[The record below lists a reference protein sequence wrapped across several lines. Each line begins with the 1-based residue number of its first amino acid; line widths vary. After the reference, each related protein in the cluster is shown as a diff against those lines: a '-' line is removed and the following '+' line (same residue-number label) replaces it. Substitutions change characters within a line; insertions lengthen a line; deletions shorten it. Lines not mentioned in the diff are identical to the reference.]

1 MCRLSTISLDKV
13 IAPAFRPVHVAI
25 RKGEAQEVVL
35 AGGRGSLKSSTASLE
50 VWLTLLRRPD
60 CHAVVLRKV
69 GNTLRNSVYAQMMWA
84 ADVLGITP
92 YCKATV
98 SPMEIIYTPTGQ
110 KVMFF
115 GLDDPGK
122 VKSIKMQRGYVGIVW
137 FEELDQFAGPEE
149 IRNVEQSVLRGGP
162 FSLTLKSFN
171 PPAAARNWA
180 NRYVLENKPGKLAHH
195 STYLTTP
202 TEWLGQRFLDDAA
215 HLENTNPI
223 KYRHEYLG
231 EVVGNGTQVFD
242 NLHLEPI
249 SADQIKHFDRIYNGV
264 DWGWYPDPWAFNRM
278 HYDAGRR
285 VLYIFG
291 EEERQK
297 ARNQETAEIVKKWI
311 DPDEIVTA
319 DSAENKSCDDYRA
332 FGGRCREAEKG
343 PGSVAYSMKWLQG
356 LSAIYI
362 DPERCPRTAREFA
375 EYEYTTT
382 KDGEPTNE
390 YPDADNHH
398 IDAVRY
404 AMERVWRRRGR

>member
-1 MCRLSTISLDKV
+1 MSTISLDKV
-13 IAPAFRPVHVAI
+13 IAPAFYPIHAAI

-249 SADQIKHFDRIYNGV
+249 SVDQIKHFDRIYNGV

-332 FGGRCREAEKG
+332 FGVRCREAEKG

-356 LSAIYI
+356 LSAICI

>member
-1 MCRLSTISLDKV
+1 MSTISLDKV
-13 IAPAFRPVHVAI
+13 IAPAFHPVHAAI

-50 VWLTLLRRPD
+50 VWLTLLRHPD

-92 YCKATV
+92 YCKATI
-98 SPMEIIYTPTGQ
+98 SPMEIIYTLTGQ

-137 FEELDQFAGPEE
+137 FEELDQFSGQEE
-149 IRNVEQSVLRGGP
+149 IRNVEQSVLRGGS
-162 FSLTLKSFN
+162 FSLAIKSFN

-180 NRYVLENKPGKLAHH
+180 NRYVLEAKLGKLTHR

-202 TEWLGQRFLDDAA
+202 PEWLGQRFLDDAA

-285 VLYIFG
+285 ALYIFG

-332 FGGRCREAEKG
+332 FGVRCREAEKG

>member
-1 MCRLSTISLDKV
+1 MSTISLDKV
-13 IAPAFRPVHVAI
+13 IAPAFHPVHAAI

-92 YCKATV
+92 YCKATI
-98 SPMEIIYTPTGQ
+98 SPMEIIYTLTGQ

-115 GLDDPGK
+115 GLEDPGK

-137 FEELDQFAGPEE
+137 FEELDQFSGQEE
-149 IRNVEQSVLRGGP
+149 IRNVEQSVLRGGS
-162 FSLTLKSFN
+162 FSLAIKSFN

-180 NRYVLENKPGKLAHH
+180 NRYVLEAKPGKLTHR

-202 TEWLGQRFLDDAA
+202 PEWLGQRFLDDAA

-285 VLYIFG
+285 ALYIFG

-332 FGGRCREAEKG
+332 FGVRCREAEKG

>member
-1 MCRLSTISLDKV
+1 MSTISLDKV
-13 IAPAFRPVHVAI
+13 IAPAFHPVHAAI

-69 GNTLRNSVYAQMMWA
+69 GNPLRNSVYAQMMWA

-137 FEELDQFAGPEE
+137 FEELDQFSGPEE
-149 IRNVEQSVLRGGP
+149 VRNVEQSVLRGGS
-162 FSLTLKSFN
+162 FSLAIKSFN

-180 NRYVLENKPGKLAHH
+180 NRYVLEAKPGKLTHR

-202 TEWLGQRFLDDAA
+202 PEWLGQRFLDDAA

-242 NLHLEPI
+242 NLHLELI

-285 VLYIFG
+285 ALYIFG

-332 FGGRCREAEKG
+332 FGVRCREAEKG

-390 YPDADNHH
+390 YPDAGNHH

>member
-1 MCRLSTISLDKV
+1 MSTISLDKV
-13 IAPAFRPVHVAI
+13 IAPAFHPVHAAI

-92 YCKATV
+92 YCKATI

-122 VKSIKMQRGYVGIVW
+122 VKSIKMQRGYVGVVW
-137 FEELDQFAGPEE
+137 FEELDQFSGPEE
-149 IRNVEQSVLRGGP
+149 TRNVEQSVLRGGS
-162 FSLTLKSFN
+162 FSLAIKSFN

-180 NRYVLENKPGKLAHH
+180 NRYVLEAKPGKLTHR

-202 TEWLGQRFLDDAA
+202 PEWLGQRFLDDAA

-285 VLYIFG
+285 ALYIFG

-332 FGGRCREAEKG
+332 FGVRCREAEKG

>member
-1 MCRLSTISLDKV
+1 MSTISLDKV
-13 IAPAFRPVHVAI
+13 IAPAFHPVHAAI

-50 VWLTLLRRPD
+50 VWLTLLRHPD

-92 YCKATV
+92 YCKATI
-98 SPMEIIYTPTGQ
+98 SPMEIIYTLTGQ

-137 FEELDQFAGPEE
+137 FEELDQFSGQEE
-149 IRNVEQSVLRGGP
+149 IRNVEQSVLRGGS
-162 FSLTLKSFN
+162 FSLAIKSFN

-180 NRYVLENKPGKLAHH
+180 NRYVLEAKLGKLTHR

-202 TEWLGQRFLDDAA
+202 PEWLGQRFLDDAA

-285 VLYIFG
+285 ALYIFG

-332 FGGRCREAEKG
+332 FGVRCREAEKG

-362 DPERCPRTAREFA
+362 DSERCPRTAREFA

>member
-1 MCRLSTISLDKV
+1 MPI
-13 IAPAFRPVHVAI
+13 
-25 RKGEAQEVVL
+25 
-35 AGGRGSLKSSTASLE
+35 
-50 VWLTLLRRPD
+50 
-60 CHAVVLRKV
+60 
-69 GNTLRNSVYAQMMWA
+69 
-84 ADVLGITP
+84 
-92 YCKATV
+92 
-98 SPMEIIYTPTGQ
+98 
-110 KVMFF
+110 
-115 GLDDPGK
+115 
-122 VKSIKMQRGYVGIVW
+122 
-137 FEELDQFAGPEE
+137 
-149 IRNVEQSVLRGGP
+149 
-162 FSLTLKSFN
+162 KSFN

-180 NRYVLENKPGKLAHH
+180 NRYVLEAKPGKLTHR

-202 TEWLGQRFLDDAA
+202 PEWLGQRFLDDAA

-242 NLHLEPI
+242 NLHLELI

-285 VLYIFG
+285 ALYIFG

-332 FGGRCREAEKG
+332 FGVRCREAEKG

-390 YPDADNHH
+390 YPDAGNHH

>member
-1 MCRLSTISLDKV
+1 MSTISLDKV
-13 IAPAFRPVHVAI
+13 IAPAFHPVHAAI

-137 FEELDQFAGPEE
+137 FEELDQFSGPEE
-149 IRNVEQSVLRGGP
+149 VRNVEQSVLRGGS
-162 FSLTLKSFN
+162 FSLAIKSFN

-180 NRYVLENKPGKLAHH
+180 NRYVLEAKPGKLTHR

-202 TEWLGQRFLDDAA
+202 PEWLGQRFLDDAA

-242 NLHLEPI
+242 NLHLELI

-264 DWGWYPDPWAFNRM
+264 DWGWDPDPWAFNRM

-285 VLYIFG
+285 ALYIFG

-332 FGGRCREAEKG
+332 FGVRCREAEKG

-390 YPDADNHH
+390 YPDAGNHH